1 MLPCCFKRTVTLGKK
16 TYFSD
21 DTDNDDQAADGTDND
36 EADGT
41 DDNGRNVANT

>member
-21 DTDNDDQAADGTDND
+21 DTDNDDQAADGTDNG